1 MANYKKSLNYKYNQK
16 VKKNKEKQVE
26 DIENGKEPRKDLERP
41 KAHRSTAADA
51 FDEYV
56 KNRKAREQIYGPQTP
71 YVTGSTRTPGDI
83 MSEAMERIKERRRQN
98 MSESTQAAYNR
109 MDLERA
115 LGRAPH
121 SMFSDYMVPLAE
133 RAKEQAKTPREAYKP
148 TEKVS
153 AKAMESIRNTV
164 PSGQLNNLTPEEAVA
179 QRSSGKF
186 DNSDTH
192 NMLLAIAKGLN
203 PNNPNSLGEEI
214 GYAMRQPS
222 DNPYQENS
230 LQPTNDA
237 ARRIQYAAAARKDP
251 KNPLQRALKEASRYQ
266 NDLSVPDAIRQ
277 YTAMS
282 PMDRQRYNELY
293 GEYGVERA
301 EDFRAALGNY
311 TNYRI
316 AKQNYDDNPAMH
328 NPVSRIGSRF
338 ISGVENFGEGIEN
351 TIPMVLGSTAKKPTS
366 INNYEGN
373 ILRENAANGA
383 EQVLQDLAETTGRM
397 APTSLLGA
405 GLGAKGIPYAGRIA
419 NAAFGLSIG
428 GNAYQ
433 RTINEG
439 YDRNKATAIG
449 AQQTVD
455 EAVTNWLIGG
465 INSYGG
471 GVLKNALGN
480 TAMAQAARQG
490 LMKLATTRG
499 GAYLVDRFLNTAG
512 NMASEGAQEYLQ
524 DFTEKLTRNIVLGE
538 KNKIDLMDPE
548 AWYEAGLGALNAFV
562 INAGTDFATLSY
574 NQVNNDRI
582 RRQERAA
589 YEEALNRQEPADY
602 DLNEDSIVDVD
613 YYEPGEAAPEND
625 MQYGTMT
632 FEPTVDEATP
642 DAPTSSGNVQQQVD
656 ETVNAAVDAL
666 MEEHNI
672 DTADTSE
679 STPKEAK
686 NLTETLVNE
695 INNQDTIE
703 DVQNIVQ
710 QEISEEVPDTTMSR
724 TDVSREN
731 DVEETS
737 TPAANEN
744 DTEAEE
750 LSDKRMEYAKK
761 TGSNYASPEDWV
773 SDNPVSSDTLRDSLG
788 VFNRYIAGNFEYR
801 ITADENGRLVGT
813 IRDISGEL
821 MGGMINDA
829 RSTRYKSD
837 PKISYGQ
844 ALNDLVSVAKNN
856 GFTTDKANSNDKLQQ
871 IAEDL
876 SKDNVSEPKESGN
889 RFGVDTSIYDKVVE
903 NVKNGGTIN
912 RDGLFDKLA
921 KSADMEKVRDYYN
934 DDQTPDFAIRNRFE
948 DDLRKEIEREAGR
961 TDNVNNEDSND
972 LTKENVTKSQK
983 SEGKTQKSDNITK
996 NGNKNISASG
1006 LLQTADDVNRELD
1019 RRAEMRFPG
1028 DDDIKKAYKILFA
1041 DFVDGIKSDADMY
1054 SMVIAYDENAAKAYS
1069 AGLNGDPISSLDN
1082 DRTFVNFDKQFHDIV
1097 DIIYERGLARRR
1109 AVNNTEKA
1117 EAEKIVEETKSPERE
1132 TNKTERET
1140 EKVSGAE
1147 SAPAVSPQL
1156 AIADKVSGMIK
1167 AGKDFSSG
1175 WLFDVADKAYG
1186 GTQAEGTYTVKD
1198 AYDGMELGINKY
1210 LMSAD
1215 FIKNGNTSLEK
1226 AEQTLAKIQDMLK
1239 HIPTQTKRTT
1249 EMEQFQQFSTPAN
1262 LAYTAAW
1269 LANINENDTVLEP
1282 SAGIGGLALFGKAWG
1297 AKVYANELSERRLA
1311 FLNELGLDE
1320 TFNENAEHI
1329 NDILPDYVKPTVV
1342 LMNPPFSSTAGRTS
1356 KNSTANAKR
1365 HIEQALDRL
1374 SDNGRLVAIVG
1385 KGMSDDAPSF
1395 RAWFNDLRKEYDIK
1409 ANVRIDGSNFK
1420 KNGTTFDD
1428 QLIIIDK
1435 TGPQEGKTLTGEY
1448 KELKDVL
1455 TDLEGIR
1462 NERIISKSDIS
1473 ESDRQSGE
1481 SLSVSSGDTGL
1492 SDGRVRSGEITGESS
1507 SGNIAGDRRETDT
1520 EVTGG
1525 NEQSVRGGRYGTDI
1539 EGTSEG
1545 STETE
1550 GDRDVSTKQR
1560 GRRGRDTGRVAGT
1573 DGKDNESNS
1582 EGSGGLRL
1590 VQVENKKKE
1599 INIDSTYT
1607 NYAPS
1612 KVNIK
1617 GAKPH
1622 PGVLVESAAMG
1633 AVEPPDATYVP
1644 HLPQELIES
1653 GKPSAAQL
1661 ENIVYAGQAHQIIL
1675 PNGTRKGYFIG
1686 DGTGVGKGVQLAS
1699 IILDNFNQ
1707 GRKKAIWVSKN
1718 ENLMLDAQR
1727 DWGDLG
1733 QNPKDVF
1740 SFQKAT
1746 TKGKDIQNKDGILF
1760 MAYSTLGRRKQ
1771 DGIDQIVKWAG
1782 KDFDGVIVLDE
1793 AHEMKGAVPIK
1804 GKRGTRKPADQA
1816 LWGIELQK
1824 QLPKARV
1831 VYATATG
1838 ASDISQYA
1846 YLERLGLWGPGTGFD
1861 SFQDFASSISSG
1873 GLAAMEL
1880 VARDMKS
1887 MGDYM
1892 ARSISYDGVQYETI
1906 THPLNEVQTD
1916 IYNKMS
1922 EGWRTVLRNVEKAIE
1937 ITKADSHAKSNA
1949 RQQFWGTL
1957 QRFYNQI
1964 LTSMSLP
1971 SVITD
1976 MENELKNGRSIVIQ
1990 IVNTN
1995 ASQTDKK
2002 LSAMKDGDIENLDLT
2017 PSEALIDYLRKSFPV
2032 QAFEEYEDE
2041 DGNKKTRPVKD
2052 SKGNPVN
2059 DKRAVALRDKLIE
2072 DIGKMQVPD
2081 GPLEMILDHFG
2092 VDNVAE
2098 VTGRGRRVV
2107 YKKQANGRMK
2117 RVTEN
2122 WNKAKGE
2129 ADANAFQDGKKR
2141 ILIFSDA
2148 GGTGKSYHADLRAKN
2163 QQQRVHYILQPGW
2176 KADAAIQGL
2185 GRTHRTN
2192 EASQPIY
2199 KLVTTDV
2206 MGQKRFTSTIAKRL
2220 NQMGALTKGQR
2231 DAGSGIFSEKD
2242 NLETPLA
2249 ADALE
2254 AYYRQAS
2261 PELVKSLG
2269 VNIYDEYGRINDSAE
2284 ALRDVS
2290 KFLNRILALDIKDQN
2305 EEFEKFYSILEKKTE
2320 QAIKNGT
2327 LDRGLETI
2335 KADKI
2340 ETIDEKEVYKDKNSS
2355 TATKYVQLKVSNKPE
2370 LISYDDIMDRP
2381 IISMV
2386 RLQDGSVRAVFEGA
2400 NKTDPRTGR
2409 VVKTFDL
2416 RSPIRGVF
2424 NRYSEKTLDERTTPV
2439 PKNEW
2444 KKAWKEETDRAPEY
2458 IDNTVHMLT
2467 GTLLPIWKQLPQN
2480 NTRVMRIVTNDG
2492 NQYLGRIID
2501 AQNIDSVL
2509 KGLGAERTKENYTS
2523 KDVMKQIL
2531 NDNQEVNLT
2540 FDKQRL
2546 KRSRVAN
2553 DYRIEVLGN
2562 NLWSLPKYYD
2572 VFSEKINGKERYF
2585 VPTGE
2590 RGEKALEKLFSAN
2603 AVRDIVP
2610 AGTSDEDILYAKKKK
2625 KGDNSNSKTPTIN
2638 PGSENPHGDY
2648 DIDKRPQKKPTTREQ
2663 EQKKRAK
2670 AFQESLRP
2678 DKFIAKK
2685 NIGSDAKT
2693 ERLEDILGQA
2703 AYDFGFQYTPGKRYT
2718 KGEDIGGQFNRR
2730 NKGIRTKVANYLPDF
2745 SHEFGHW
2752 LADHYDISSATIYDP
2767 AMIAEAQKAFYEEY
2781 EEGDYGENE
2790 VFDEGIA
2797 EFVRLYLQNR
2807 DTARI
2812 DYPELSEHI
2821 LDKLTPRDLDLFEN
2835 LADKINAVYAAGAK
2849 EITQHTVKH
2858 EESLRDYREFG
2869 KKVHDAMVREQINW
2883 VDSNYGM
2890 KDFDYEYGT
2899 NTHMRATNAE
2909 YIDGTIGYAMDGQ
2922 LRDLEGNYLGLSLKD
2937 CVKGVNLDPKSQ
2949 EFRDFGDYLVVRH
2962 APERL
2967 ALGMRTYEDD
2977 RQNNQKWMA
2986 ERQAEIEKK
2995 YPNFKMAA
3003 ENLDTFQK
3011 NVLKNYAL
3019 KYGLITP
3026 QAYKNMLKDYPHYVP
3041 FFRTGFKEKGNAL
3054 RRAHG
3059 SGRTIINPLDNI
3071 ITSTMKIMNAASR
3084 NAVLLEMRKAAL
3096 ENDANALFL
3105 EQIPEPK
3112 VPMNFDM
3119 RGIKEE
3125 LHNKIADI
3133 DIARGVDPAAQD
3145 LLHDM
3150 VDKID
3155 NTLTQFQTGRARKD
3169 LNEISIMV
3177 NGKPEFWK
3185 VNDENLFRSLTSM
3198 DYRTSNTLVQLYG
3211 KLTRFMTSNTTG
3223 NNVVWSI
3230 FSNSPR
3236 DFQTLINYS
3245 DTKNVFKLAKLIGD
3259 SYIQS
3264 FNEFRGAPTS
3274 DYYSEFLSMG
3284 AKGAPVWVG
3293 SDTYV
3298 KDMRKLVNSSKKFDP
3313 SMLNP
3318 FKYFRFLAETIEMG
3332 PRYAT
3337 YRLMRERGMSPQRAF
3352 YESMDITTNFRKKG
3366 LHGKELNK
3374 AVQFFNANIQGL
3386 DHAVRYYSA
3395 EDMKGKPKEVR
3406 DKAIRARMT
3415 FLVATSLITAML
3427 SYAWNHR
3434 DDDDK
3439 KEYNLLSNYIK
3450 NYYFTY
3456 HIGDGKFFAIPKNHE
3471 LSVLESFFERS
3482 FEHLADQNDQAFKE
3496 YFDYFAE
3503 QVTPP
3508 IASEILEFPVHAGKN
3523 GLQQAIDDAILGVI
3537 SNTGVY
3543 GVAAQTAMNKNYL
3556 GAKIVPTAYEDLVP
3570 KKQYNKKTSEAAY
3583 LIGQALNISPMK
3595 LDHFAGNVLG
3605 YIWDYQS
3612 ALFPI
3617 NAGNVKGERDPYLGV
3632 TKKYVRD
3639 NRYSNDVSGWIYDK
3653 ARESKMR
3660 YETEG
3665 DNLLEASMDEYMK
3678 KRYNTYNKLSKDE
3691 EETKKSRDTRSDV
3704 LQELIDYRKGKAPE
3718 DFTIIAS
3725 IAEETGDKNY
3735 LPSVKDAHFNNGKGG
3750 ERIDLS
3756 SSEYLDYQ
3764 NTYEDLYS
3772 GFMNDSIDKSEDPDK
3787 WEYTRKIAD
3796 SVALYMAKEK
3806 VLKEKGIDSKE
3817 TSKFADY
3824 LDVVNGDFDT
3834 VIDKSYDIMAIKEGS
3849 GETKDKQK
3857 KVRSEIAGLS
3867 PDMKELLWQ
3876 MAGWKVSTLNK

>member
-1 MANYKKSLNYKYNQK
+1 MANWKKSQNYKL
-16 VKKNKEKQVE
+16 KKKIENNKKKQVE
-26 DIENGKEPRKDLERP
+26 DIANGKEPREFKMP
-41 KAHRSTAADA
+41 KTRRSTAADA
-51 FDEYV
+51 LDSYIA
-56 KNRKAREQIYGPQTP
+56 RRAAREQIYGSETP
-71 YVTGSTRTPGDI
+71 KVMGSTRTPGDI
-83 MSEAMERIKERRRQN
+83 MSEAVDRLRDRISMNKN
-98 MSESTQAAYNR
+98 GVGTSPVTFGNI
-109 MDLERA
+109 MDGA
-115 LGRAPH
+115 
-121 SMFSDYMVPLAE
+121 
-133 RAKEQAKTPREAYKP
+133 
-148 TEKVS
+148 
-153 AKAMESIRNTV
+153 
-164 PSGQLNNLTPEEAVA
+164 
-179 QRSSGKF
+179 
-186 DNSDTH
+186 
-192 NMLLAIAKGLN
+192 
-203 PNNPNSLGEEI
+203 
-214 GYAMRQPS
+214 
-222 DNPYQENS
+222 
-230 LQPTNDA
+230 
-237 ARRIQYAAAARKDP
+237 
-251 KNPLQRALKEASRYQ
+251 
-266 NDLSVPDAIRQ
+266 
-277 YTAMS
+277 
-282 PMDRQRYNELY
+282 MDRMRN
-293 GEYGVERA
+293 R
-301 EDFRAALGNY
+301 
-311 TNYRI
+311 
-316 AKQNYDDNPAMH
+316 PSM
-328 NPVSRIGSRF
+328 
-338 ISGVENFGEGIEN
+338 
-351 TIPMVLGSTAKKPTS
+351 
-366 INNYEGN
+366 
-373 ILRENAANGA
+373 ANGA
-383 EQVLQDLAETTGRM
+383 ESVPTVPRNSNNGPMTVSRNGQNNTQNRIPRVQNYVGNVDINNRPIVELGNGQYATTETTFQERWKGDEENGHYEIGHFATITKDGRKISDEEMNEYIDRVMSSDNPFETDKKGLNLLYKIDDKLTNGEYIRDNNLEQAFKEADDWDVEMHNLQDSMYKDQREKNNLSSVSRDLVNRVARNADNSRAELDRKAAMIESGAFQRQQLLKELDAKASAEEMKRMDLQRQAEAERQKRGIDQNKLSAAALEQIKNMRNGDGTTLSGTVPEYTPVQQDEYRNTKEYQWARRHPEAASAVSVFTNPITGIEGLVNTGRQFVNPEKM
-397 APTSLLGA
+397 DPNQLKGAYFQSALREGITRGKKDDLSKDSLGRRIGFKDDGRNSFAENVSDFLVNTGIDAINSTAGNLMMGPVNIAAMSGNAAQSKLYDALQDKDTSRNQALATSAAFGIAEALFEKVSFENLMKWNLNPKTLGDF
-405 GLGAKGIPYAGRIA
+405 AKNVVRSVVAEGSEEVNTDIANDISDIFINRDNSEAGRIYNDYLLRGA
-419 NAAFGLSIG
+419 DPRQAFVYTLGDRIKNYGLSFLGGGLSGGASAIG
-428 GNAYQ
+428 GAMYGAYQNRQQQRYNDALEAYKKARTNAYLEQ
-433 RTINEG
+433 GQSLGQALAEADINVWDDAAKAGVGFYLDEG
-439 YDRNKATAIG
+439 
-449 AQQTVD
+449 
-455 EAVTNWLIGG
+455 EETN
-465 INSYGG
+465 
-471 GVLKNALGN
+471 GN
-480 TAMAQAARQG
+480 YVFE
-490 LMKLATTRG
+490 L
-499 GAYLVDRFLNTAG
+499 DN
-512 NMASEGAQEYLQ
+512 NE
-524 DFTEKLTRNIVLGE
+524 NIVSDEVSGTVE
-538 KNKIDLMDPE
+538 ESSTVKQDTDDL
-548 AWYEAGLGALNAFV
+548 
-562 INAGTDFATLSY
+562 
-574 NQVNNDRI
+574 
-582 RRQERAA
+582 
-589 YEEALNRQEPADY
+589 
-602 DLNEDSIVDVD
+602 
-613 YYEPGEAAPEND
+613 
-625 MQYGTMT
+625 
-632 FEPTVDEATP
+632 
-642 DAPTSSGNVQQQVD
+642 
-656 ETVNAAVDAL
+656 VNAAVDEL
-666 MEEHNI
+666 IRQQQEE
-672 DTADTSE
+672 TDTSE
-679 STPKEAK
+679 STPDEAK
-686 NLTETLVNE
+686 AQTETMINALNE
-695 INNQDTIE
+695 QQAETENAEIDNITPKIDENLQNNTLNAE
-703 DVQNIVQ
+703 NRTR
-710 QEISEEVPDTTMSR
+710 EEPEPDTGMSR
-724 TDVSREN
+724 TDVSRE
-731 DVEETS
+731 
-737 TPAANEN
+737 
-744 DTEAEE
+744 
-750 LSDKRMEYAKK
+750 K
-761 TGSNYASPEDWV
+761 
-773 SDNPVSSDTLRDSLG
+773 
-788 VFNRYIAGNFEYR
+788 
-801 ITADENGRLVGT
+801 
-813 IRDISGEL
+813 
-821 MGGMINDA
+821 
-829 RSTRYKSD
+829 
-837 PKISYGQ
+837 
-844 ALNDLVSVAKNN
+844 
-856 GFTTDKANSNDKLQQ
+856 

-876 SKDNVSEPKESGN
+876 TKDNLSEPKESGN

-912 RDGLFDKLA
+912 QDGLFDKLA
-921 KSADMEKVRDYYN
+921 KSADIKKVHDYYN

-961 TDNVNNEDSND
+961 TDNVNNADSND

-983 SEGKTQKSDNITK
+983 SNDKTK

-1028 DDDIKKAYKILFA
+1028 DDDIKKAYKILFT

-1054 SMVIAYDENAAKAYS
+1054 SMVFAYDENVAKAYS

-1082 DRTFVNFDKQFHDIV
+1082 DKAFINFDKQFHDIV
-1097 DIIYERGLARRR
+1097 DIIYENGLARRG
-1109 AVNNTEKA
+1109 AVNSVEKA
-1117 EAEKIVEETKSPERE
+1117 EAEKIAEETKSPERE
-1132 TNKTERET
+1132 TNKTKRET

-1147 SAPAVSPQL
+1147 SAPASSPQL
-1156 AIADKVSGMIK
+1156 AIADKVSGMIA

-1226 AEQTLAKIQDMLK
+1226 AEQTLTNIQDMLK
-1239 HIPTQTKRTT
+1239 HIPTQTKRTA

-1356 KNSTANAKR
+1356 KNSTANAKK

-1428 QLIIIDK
+1428 QLIIVDK

-1448 KELKDVL
+1448 KDLADVL

-1462 NERIISKSDIS
+1462 NERIISTTDTELGVPLPI
-1473 ESDRQSGE
+1473 
-1481 SLSVSSGDTGL
+1481 SSGNTGL
-1492 SDGRVRSGEITGESS
+1492 SDGSIRSGEVTGDSNR
-1507 SGNIAGDRRETDT
+1507 GNNAADGRGTDT
-1520 EVTGG
+1520 TVERRD
-1525 NEQSVRGGRYGTDI
+1525 EQSGQQLGRSDS
-1539 EGTSEG
+1539 EGSSEG

-1550 GDRDVSTKQR
+1550 RDRDVSTRQR
-1560 GRRGRDTGRVAGT
+1560 GSRGRDTGRVAGT
-1573 DGKDNESNS
+1573 DGQNNESGS
-1582 EGSGGLRL
+1582 DESGGLQL
-1590 VQVENKKKE
+1590 VSVENKKKE
-1599 INIDSTYT
+1599 INIESTYT

-1633 AVEPPDATYVP
+1633 AVEPPEATYVP

-1707 GRKKAIWVSKN
+1707 GRKKAIWVSEKT
-1718 ENLMLDAQR
+1718 NLMLDAQR

-1733 QNPKDVF
+1733 QDPKDVF
-1740 SFQKAT
+1740 DFQKAT
-1746 TKGKDIQNKDGILF
+1746 AKGKDIPDKDGILF
-1760 MAYSTLGRRKQ
+1760 AAYSTLGSRKQ
-1771 DGIDQIVKWAG
+1771 AGIDQIKKWVG
-1782 KDFDGVIVLDE
+1782 EDFDGVIVLDE
-1793 AHEMKGAVPIK
+1793 AHNMKSAVPIK
-1804 GKRGTRKPADQA
+1804 GKRGTKKPAEQA

-1937 ITKADSHAKSNA
+1937 ITGADSNA
-1949 RQQFWGTL
+1949 RKNARGRFWSTL
-1957 QRFYNQI
+1957 QNFYNQI

-1971 SVITD
+1971 SVIAD

-2002 LSAMKDGDIENLDLT
+2002 LSAMKDGDLENLDLT
-2017 PSEALIDYLRKSFPV
+2017 PSEALIDYLRNAFPV

-2041 DGNKKTRPVKD
+2041 DGRKRTRPVKD

-2059 DKRAVALRDKLIE
+2059 DKRAVALRDQLIE

-2107 YKKQANGRMK
+2107 YKKQSNGRMK
-2117 RVTEN
+2117 RVTES
-2122 WNKAKGE
+2122 WSKAKGE

-2141 ILIFSDA
+2141 ILIFSEA

-2254 AYYRQAS
+2254 AYYRQA
-2261 PELVKSLG
+2261 PKELVKSLG

-2305 EEFEKFYSILEKKTE
+2305 EEFEKFYKILEDKTE

-2381 IISMV
+2381 VISMV

-2424 NRYSEKTLDERTTPV
+2424 NRYSEKTLDERTTPI

-2444 KKAWKEETDRAPEY
+2444 KKAWEEETDRAPEY

-2610 AGTSDEDILYAKKKK
+2610 AGTSDEDILYAKNKK
-2625 KGDNSNSKTPTIN
+2625 KGDSNNSETPTIN
-2638 PGSENPHGDY
+2638 PGSENPRGDY

-2812 DYPELSEHI
+2812 DYPELSENI
-2821 LDKLTPRDLDLFEN
+2821 LNKLTPRDLDLFEN

-2986 ERQAEIEKK
+2986 ERQSELDKK
-2995 YPNFKMAA
+2995 YPHFKMAA

-3133 DIARGVDPAAQD
+3133 DIARGVDPTAQD

-3150 VDKID
+3150 IDKID

-3366 LHGKELNK
+3366 LHGKEFNK
-3374 AVQFFNANIQGL
+3374 AVQFFNANVQGL
-3386 DHAVRYYSA
+3386 DHAARYYSA
-3395 EDMKGKPKEVR
+3395 EDIKGKPKEVR

-3482 FEHLADQNDQAFKE
+3482 FEYLADQNDQAFKE

-3523 GLQQAIDDAILGVI
+3523 GLQQAMDDAILGVI

-3543 GVAAQTAMNKNYL
+3543 GIMAQTAMNKNYL
-3556 GAKIVPTAYEDLVP
+3556 GAKIVPAAYENLAP
-3570 KKQYNKKTSEAAY
+3570 KRQYNKKTSEAAY

-3678 KRYNTYNKLSKDE
+3678 NRYNTYNKLSKDE

-3704 LQELIDYRKGKAPE
+3704 LQELIDYRKGRMPG
-3718 DFTIIAS
+3718 DFKTVS
-3725 IAEETGDKNY
+3725 SLVEETGDHNY
-3735 LPSVKDAHFNNGKGG
+3735 LPSVMDKTYKNGKGG
-3750 ERIDLS
+3750 EEIKFT
-3756 SSEYLDYQ
+3756 SEEYIQLQ
-3764 NTYEDLYS
+3764 NIYEDLYLTY
-3772 GFMNDSIDKSEDPDK
+3772 MNESIDENESVEK
-3787 WEYTRKIAD
+3787 WEYTKTKAKDEARYR
-3796 SVALYMAKEK
+3796 ALDE
-3806 VLKEKGIDSKE
+3806 LLRQKGIEPKTTKPK
-3817 TSKFADY
+3817 TSPGKFDAYVDAE
-3824 LDVVNGDFDT
+3824 F
-3834 VIDKSYDIMAIKEGS
+3834 
-3849 GETKDKQK
+3849 K
-3857 KVRSEIAGLS
+3857 K
-3867 PDMKELLWQ
+3867 K
-3876 MAGWKVSTLNK
+3876 KK